1 MMNQL
6 SKLSAIL
13 ALVAGAGWLTAA
25 TMIAPARAAPARAA
39 EAPPVVASIPPVHS
53 LLSGVMKGAGTPR
66 LLMAGGRSPHS
77 YALKPSD
84 ARALANA
91 RAVFWIGPALEGF
104 LVKPLM
110 ALTGTVFTV
119 ELAGAE
125 GVVTRPHS
133 PGGGSGS
140 GSGGGPDPHIWLDP
154 ANAAQMV
161 KTMVIVLANI
171 DPANAVLYRRN
182 GSNVLAGL
190 AALDGEIRQILAPVK
205 DEPFMV
211 FHDAYGH
218 FERRFGLNGAGAV
231 SVHPGRPPGARRLRA
246 LRRRIGEENIR
257 CLFTEPQF
265 QPALARTLIEGTE
278 ARLGVLDP
286 LGTGAGVEPGPGLYG
301 ALMRGLAR
309 SFAGCL
315 GSGSGGAGSGGG

>member
-1 MMNQL
+1 MVERL
-6 SKLSAIL
+6 RKFSAIL

-25 TMIAPARAAPARAA
+25 PASA
-39 EAPPVVASIPPVHS
+39 EKAPPVVASIAPVHS
-53 LLSGVMKGAGTPR
+53 LLSGVMKGAGMPR
-66 LLMAGGRSPHS
+66 LLMKGGGSPHA

-84 ARALANA
+84 ARALASA

-110 ALTGTVFTV
+110 GLTRTVFTV

-125 GVVTRPHS
+125 GVVSRASSH
-133 PGGGSGS
+133 
-140 GSGGGPDPHIWLDP
+140 GGGPGKEPDPHVWLDP

-182 GSNVLAGL
+182 GAGLLAGL
-190 AALDGEIRQILAPVK
+190 AALDGEIRRILAPVK
-205 DEPFMV
+205 DKAFLV

-218 FERRFGLNGAGAV
+218 FERRFGLNGVGAV
-231 SVHPGRPPGARRLRA
+231 SVHPGRPPGARRLKA
-246 LRRRIGEENIR
+246 LRRRIGERAVR
-257 CLFTEPQF
+257 CVFTEPQF
-265 QPALARTLIEGTE
+265 QPALAKTLTEGTDT
-278 ARLGVLDP
+278 RLGVLDP
-286 LGTGAGVEPGPGLYG
+286 LGGGAGVEPGPGLYG

-315 GSGSGGAGSGGG
+315 GGGGSGGGGG